1 LHLLAAFLVAGLGL
15 DCGRGRGALDV
26 ALSGAA
32 GEDASR
38 VVASARSPGT
48 TSLTSAVV
56 QGRACDDASPASHV
70 PDEASLASPAPDADL
85 DDGAPATRYAALSG
99 AACLEEL
106 AARRIPH
113 ARLGPKRGL
122 DAPVRLEG
130 PLSGVTFRTLLPDRE
145 RARSSY
151 ELCDC
156 RLLLALDD
164 FAKLLAAQG
173 INEVMHFSAYR
184 PPPAGWP
191 EGQLGVRHD
200 GGLAIDVGYF
210 RRADGTGLN
219 VERDFQARPAERPC
233 RPGPPPRDATI
244 ESLALRKIVCD
255 AFAARLFHLSLTPDY
270 DRTHRDHFHFEVT
283 PGARTFVAR

>member
-1 LHLLAAFLVAGLGL
+1 MTA
-15 DCGRGRGALDV
+15 
-26 ALSGAA
+26 
-32 GEDASR
+32 
-38 VVASARSPGT
+38 
-48 TSLTSAVV
+48 LTSAVV
-56 QGRACDDASPASHV
+56 HGGARGGASAASPARDADDASP
-70 PDEASLASPAPDADL
+70 ASPAPDADL
-85 DDGAPATRYAALSG
+85 DAPATRYAGLSG

-106 AARRIPH
+106 AARRIPY
-113 ARLGPKRGL
+113 ARVGPKRGL

-164 FAKLLAAQG
+164 FAKVLAAQG

-233 RPGPPPRDATI
+233 APGPPPRDATV

-255 AFAARLFHLSLTPDY
+255 AFAARIFHLSLTPDY